1 MAPATLTFLGAAG
14 TVTGSKFLLTL
25 GDRRVLVD
33 AGMYQGEKRWRTMN
47 WADFPINPADI
58 DDVVLTHAHMDH
70 CGYLPKLVK
79 DGFAGTVWATEGT
92 AALAE
97 IVLRDAGY
105 LQERDAEHAEQHGYS
120 KHKPVLPLY
129 TEEDAQR
136 ALTHFRQ
143 VEYDTDVSLGGGVV
157 CRWTRAG
164 HILGSASVRVSTD
177 HTAILFSGDIGR
189 HDHPVLRPR
198 STPQGAP
205 FVVVESTYGDR
216 EHPEPERAHEDFAR
230 AIRTTVAHGGQVLI
244 PAFAVDR
251 TEVVLQTIGE
261 MQRDGRI
268 PVVPIY
274 VNSPM
279 ALNALRVYRDPA
291 HRDELRP
298 DLDVEELLGLPNV
311 HETPDADSSRELMS
325 LDGPAIIISSSGMAT
340 GGRVLHHLE
349 EMLPDPQ
356 NTIILT
362 GYQASGTRGRALE
375 EGARELKLHG
385 RYIPVNARIVRD
397 AEFSV
402 HADSTDLMDWL
413 RDLEPAPETVFIVH
427 GEEDAAAALHERIAQ
442 ELGWTSAVARYGEVV
457 VVEPRHAT
465 VHWHRRRVPP
475 GSGQVS

>member
-14 TVTGSKFLLTL
+14 TVTGSKFLLTI
-25 GDRRVLVD
+25 GGRRVLVD
-33 AGMYQGEKRWRTMN
+33 AGMYQGEKHWRSMN
-47 WADFPINPADI
+47 WAPFPVDPADI

-70 CGYLPKLVK
+70 CGYLPRLVK
-79 DGFAGTVWATEGT
+79 DGFAGDVWATEGT

-97 IVLRDAGY
+97 IVLRDAAY
-105 LQERDAEHAEQHGYS
+105 LQERDAEHATLHGYS

-129 TEEDAQR
+129 TEQDVQR
-136 ALTHFRQ
+136 TLTHFRA
-143 VEYDTDVSLGGGVV
+143 VAYDTDVELGNGVT

-177 HTAILFSGDIGR
+177 RTAILFSGDIGR

-198 STPQGAP
+198 DIPPGAP

-216 EHPEPERAHEDFAR
+216 EHPEPERAHEDFAA
-230 AIRTTVAHGGQVLI
+230 AIRRTVARGGQVLI

-251 TEVVLQTIGE
+251 TEVVLKTIGE

-268 PVVPIY
+268 PMVPIY

-279 ALNALRVYRDPA
+279 ALNALRVYRSPA

-298 DLDVEELLGLPNV
+298 DLDVEEFLGLPNV
-311 HETPDADSSRELMS
+311 TETPDADSSRELND
-325 LDGPAIIISSSGMAT
+325 LEGPAIIISSSGMAT

-349 EMLPDPQ
+349 EMLPHPR
-356 NTIILT
+356 NTVILT
-362 GYQASGTRGRALE
+362 GYQATGTRGRSLE

-385 RYIPVNARIVRD
+385 RYIPVRATIVRD

-402 HADSTDLMDWL
+402 HADSSDLMDWL
-413 RDLEPAPETVFIVH
+413 GELDPAPETTFIVH
-427 GEEDAAAALHERIAQ
+427 GEPDAAAALHERIAD

-457 VVEPRHAT
+457 VVEPRT
-465 VHWHRRRVPP
+465 TRRHKDRA
-475 GSGQVS
+475 